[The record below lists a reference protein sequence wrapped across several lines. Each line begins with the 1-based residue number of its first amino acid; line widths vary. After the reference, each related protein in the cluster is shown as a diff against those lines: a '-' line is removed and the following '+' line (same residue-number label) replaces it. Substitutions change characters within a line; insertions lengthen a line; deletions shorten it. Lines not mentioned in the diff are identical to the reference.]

1 MIVLK
6 QFIQLADKWGF
17 FLIVKKEKVNQLE
30 TVCEKI
36 TRIVGF
42 DSGLYPLVFNTKCAR
57 YSNLTFFFY
66 LYYLTEKII
75 IVFAVF

>member
-1 MIVLK
+1 MV
-6 QFIQLADKWGF
+6 GF

-42 DSGLYPLVFNTKCAR
+42 DSGLYPLVFNTNVPDIA
-57 YSNLTFFFY
+57 T
-66 LYYLTEKII
+66 
-75 IVFAVF
+75 

>member
-17 FLIVKKEKVNQLE
+17 FLIVKKEKVNQIRNYVKE
-30 TVCEKI
+30 R

-42 DSGLYPLVFNTKCAR
+42 DSGLYPLVFNTKCAS
-57 YSNLTFFFY
+57 Y
-66 LYYLTEKII
+66 
-75 IVFAVF
+75 